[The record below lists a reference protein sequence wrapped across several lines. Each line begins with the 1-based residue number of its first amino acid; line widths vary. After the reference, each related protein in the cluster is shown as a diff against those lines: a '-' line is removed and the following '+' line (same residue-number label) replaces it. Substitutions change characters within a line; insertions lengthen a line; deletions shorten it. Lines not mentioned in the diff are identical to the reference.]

1 MTYLFPIPSSTD
13 PLAWHD
19 GGDAFGPGAELGTS
33 GANAINFETNG
44 LTRATITSAGNMEIP
59 TTLDLILLD
68 QNELQFRDPAAAFGV
83 YSWMS
88 YGATNAFV
96 GDDFSCSVQSVPT
109 AQPGGEI
116 GFTTQGVS
124 GETFI
129 WLDAN
134 KTHATQL
141 YGRISIL
148 TNGTGPIEMRSV
160 RKAGASGDG
169 EVLLT
174 ADGGTNNAQ
183 LSVKGDHGVS
193 TTGAWYDKTTEVAV
207 DITLNETNR
216 LVTLDAALV
225 PIGVALP
232 ALAGVLGCRYGIKKI
247 DSSANAI
254 TINPNGAETIDGAA
268 TATLAAQYDS
278 ISISA
283 GATEWHIW

>member
-33 GANAINFETNG
+33 GANAINLETNG
-44 LTRATITSAGNMEIP
+44 LTRATITSAGNLEIP

-68 QNELQFRDPAAAFGV
+68 QNELQLRDAVGTF
-83 YSWMS
+83 YSYLK
-88 YGATNAFV
+88 YGAETTALADEFV
-96 GDDFSCSVQSVPT
+96 CHIGSV
-109 AQPGGEI
+109 APGVGEI
-116 GFTTQGVS
+116 GFKTQG
-124 GETFI
+124 GFNTFI
-129 WLDAN
+129 FLDVLPASN
-134 KTHATQL
+134 QL
-141 YGRISIL
+141 YARLQMVGDGNMPVELRHI
-148 TNGTGPIEMRSV
+148 
-160 RKAGASGDG
+160 RKPGAAADG

-174 ADGGTNNAQ
+174 AEGGTNNAQ

-216 LVTLDAALV
+216 LVTLDAALI

>member
-33 GANAINFETNG
+33 GANAINLETNG
-44 LTRATITSAGNMEIP
+44 LTRATITSAGNLEIP

-68 QNELQFRDPAAAFGV
+68 QNELQLRDAVGTF
-83 YSWMS
+83 YSYLK
-88 YGATNAFV
+88 YGAETTALADEFV
-96 GDDFSCSVQSVPT
+96 CHIGSV
-109 AQPGGEI
+109 APGVGEI
-116 GFTTQGVS
+116 GFKTQG
-124 GETFI
+124 GFNTFI
-129 WLDAN
+129 FLDVLPASN
-134 KTHATQL
+134 QL
-141 YGRISIL
+141 YARLQMVGDGNMPVELRHI
-148 TNGTGPIEMRSV
+148 
-160 RKAGASGDG
+160 RKPGAAADG

-174 ADGGTNNAQ
+174 AEGGTNNAQ

>member
-33 GANAINFETNG
+33 GANAINLETNG
-44 LTRATITSAGNMEIP
+44 LTRATITSAGNLEIP

-68 QNELQFRDPAAAFGV
+68 QNELQLRDAVGTF
-83 YSWMS
+83 YSYLK
-88 YGATNAFV
+88 YGAETTALADEFV
-96 GDDFSCSVQSVPT
+96 CHIGSV
-109 AQPGGEI
+109 APGVGEI
-116 GFTTQGVS
+116 GFKTQG
-124 GETFI
+124 GFNTFLF
-129 WLDAN
+129 LDVLPASN
-134 KTHATQL
+134 QL
-141 YGRISIL
+141 YARLQMVGDGNMPVELRHI
-148 TNGTGPIEMRSV
+148 
-160 RKAGASGDG
+160 RKPGAAADG

-174 ADGGTNNAQ
+174 AEGGTNNAQ

-268 TATLAAQYDS
+268 TATLGAQYDS

-283 GATEWHIW
+283 GATEWHVW